1 VRALRRA
8 SAMSKLERPAG
19 LAIMEKLMGLLLIVV
34 GALAIYYSSSAMN
47 VLGGSCVLFIT
58 LGVVLLL
65 VGIALLIA
73 KAE

>member
-1 VRALRRA
+1 
-8 SAMSKLERPAG
+8 
-19 LAIMEKLMGLLLIVV
+19 VV
-34 GALAIYYSSSAMN
+34 GALAIYYSSSAMS
-47 VLGGSCVLFIT
+47 VLGGPCVLFIT

>member
-1 VRALRRA
+1 MMLLRRA
-8 SAMSKLERPAG
+8 STMSKIERPAG
-19 LAIMEKLMGLLLIVV
+19 LTIMEKLMGILLIVV

-47 VLGGSCVLFIT
+47 VLGGSCVIFIT

>member
-1 VRALRRA
+1 MLLRRA
-8 SAMSKLERPAG
+8 STMSKIERPAG
-19 LAIMEKLMGLLLIVV
+19 LTIMEKLMGILLIVV

-47 VLGGSCVLFIT
+47 VLGGSCVIFIT

>member
-1 VRALRRA
+1 MRALRRA

>member
-1 VRALRRA
+1 MRALRRA

-34 GALAIYYSSSAMN
+34 GALAIYYSSSAMS
-47 VLGGSCVLFIT
+47 VLGGPCVLFIT

>member
-1 VRALRRA
+1 MLLRRA
-8 SAMSKLERPAG
+8 SAMSKIERPAG
-19 LAIMEKLMGLLLIVV
+19 LTIMEKLMGILLIVV

-47 VLGGSCVLFIT
+47 VLGGSCVIFIT